1 MLTTSVVMSVIEPV
15 RVVPILAA
23 EISATKHQLS
33 PQAIIT
39 KSVAPIREIQSL
51 NQIEHPLTD
60 AQKLVQSLTPTGQT
74 EVTSV
79 TGVKVNSTDKGLE
92 VILET
97 GVKSKG
103 LQATPKIEGNSY
115 IADIPNAQLRLIN
128 RESFRQVKP
137 AAGITE
143 IIVTN
148 IDANN
153 IRLTVTGEAGAPTVE
168 LFNSNEGL
176 VFGVKTTATTGQQPT
191 PPQQTKPGENPEIE
205 LEVTAPPDTYR
216 VNNTSVGTRTDT
228 PLRDIP
234 QTVNVIPRQVIED
247 QSSQSLGDVLRNLGI
262 VTNGTRD
269 VDNSIIRGF
278 EIRSD
283 NGTLKNGLR
292 DPEAGRA
299 LGANLNNIER
309 VEVLKGPASVLYGQL
324 PPGGVINLVTKQPLS
339 DPYYSLGFQIGSY
352 SEYEPSLDFS
362 GPLTA
367 DRSLLYRFN
376 ASYKNSGSFID
387 FQSIQRLSIAP
398 VITWQPSSGTKLT
411 IEGDYQDAQQK
422 PEHGLPAVGTLLP
435 NPNGKIR
442 RSLYLGE
449 PSLDVDGERFV
460 EGRIGYNFEQR
471 LGNNWSLN
479 NAFRFSYR
487 NNLYYNTTNGNL
499 ENDDRTYT
507 RSVQSFYHYV
517 ESNFGQD
524 THVVGKVNTG
534 SLEHKLLLGV
544 DYNHNVLSNFGI
556 YGRTIGSLDIF
567 NPVYGQPPSPT
578 PPRTSPFIKI
588 TTEDLGFYFQ
598 DQLALASNL
607 KLVLGGREDFVSS
620 GSASEQSDSAF
631 SPRVGIVYQPIEPVS
646 FYASYSRSFEQQTGV
661 DFNNN
666 TFKPT
671 RGTQY
676 EVGVKTDWLNDKL
689 SAILSFYDLT
699 QSNVLTGDPDR
710 EGYSIQIGEIKSQGI
725 ELYVTGELAPGWN
738 IIGSYN
744 YTDARITKDTTYKS
758 GTIIVGVPEN
768 SASLWTTYIIP
779 QGSLKGLGGG
789 IGINYVGDRPEAIDN
804 SFLLPSYVTTD
815 AALYYRSNK
824 LLAALNF
831 KNIFDTVYYRSGDV
845 SGLSI
850 GDPFTVEATVK
861 YQF

>member
-1 MLTTSVVMSVIEPV
+1 MNSQIKYIFLWQSLLLTNLLFAFSVPV
-15 RVVPILAA
+15 LAK
-23 EISATKHQLS
+23 EIPTRK
-33 PQAIIT
+33 
-39 KSVAPIREIQSL
+39 VRSL
-51 NQIEHPLTD
+51 NQINLTS
-60 AQKLVQSLTPTGQT
+60 AQMLVQSPTSPQA
-74 EVTSV
+74 EVITV

-97 GVKSKG
+97 GVKSDR
-103 LQATPKIEGNSY
+103 LQLTPKTEGNSY
-115 IADIPNAQLRLIN
+115 VADIPNAQLRLAN
-128 RESFRQVKP
+128 GESFRQSKP
-137 AAGITE
+137 AAGISE
-143 IIVTN
+143 VTVSN
-148 IDANN
+148 VDANN
-153 IRLTVTGEAGAPTVE
+153 IRLMVTGEAGVPTVE
-168 LFNSNEGL
+168 LFDSDEGL
-176 VFGVKTTATTGQQPT
+176 VFGVTSTATTGQQPIT
-191 PPQQTKPGENPEIE
+191 SPQQTKPEGNPAIE
-205 LEVTAPPDTYR
+205 LEVTASPDTYR
-216 VNNTSVGTRTDT
+216 VSNTNVGTRTDT

-234 QTVNVIPRQVIED
+234 QTINVVPRQVIED
-247 QSSQSLGDVLRNLGI
+247 QASQNLGDVLRNLGI

-269 VDNSIIRGF
+269 VDNAIIRGF
-278 EIRSD
+278 VIRPD

-299 LGANLNNIER
+299 LGTNLNNIER

-339 DPYYSLGFQIGSY
+339 DPYYSLGFKIGSY

-367 DRSLLYRFN
+367 DRSLLYRLN

-387 FQSIQRLSIAP
+387 FQNIQRLSIAP

-460 EGRIGYNFEQR
+460 EGRIGYNLEQR

-499 ENDDRTYT
+499 ENDDLTYT
-507 RSVQSFYHYV
+507 RGVQSFYPFA

-524 THVVGKVNTG
+524 THVVGKVYTG

-544 DYNHNVLSNFGI
+544 DYNHNVLSNFGS
-556 YGRTIGSLDIF
+556 YNRTIGSLDIF
-567 NPVYGQPPSPT
+567 NPIYGQTPGPT
-578 PPRTSPFIKI
+578 PVRTLPYIKI
-588 TTEDLGFYFQ
+588 TTEDLGLYFQ

-607 KLVLGGREDFVSS
+607 KLVLGGREDFVSNGLEFIS
-620 GSASEQSDSAF
+620 TNEQSDSAF

-699 QSNVLTGDPDR
+699 QSNVLTGDPDH

-744 YTDARITKDTTYKS
+744 YTDARITRDTTYKS

-804 SFLLPSYVTTD
+804 SLMLPSYVTTD
-815 AALYYRSNK
+815 AALYYHSNK
-824 LLAALNF
+824 FQAALNF